1 MRRPSAF
8 LAMIP
13 RVKRISTTIVVL
25 CVAGIAVSLL
35 SLQHHYASSK
45 SSYCDFGANFNCD
58 MVNRSIY
65 SKVFGIPVALIGALG
80 YSTLLLLT
88 SLRRKKQQMPFV
100 LFATSLAG
108 VAFAL
113 YLTYVEGFVL
123 GVWCVLCLSSMGLIL
138 AIAALSGLLMW
149 YSKVRT

>member
-13 RVKRISTTIVVL
+13 RVRRISTTIAVL
-25 CVAGIAVSLL
+25 SVAGIAVSLL

-65 SKVFGIPVALIGALG
+65 SEVLGIPVALIGALG
-80 YSTLLLLT
+80 YSVLLILTTLYVKT
-88 SLRRKKQQMPFV
+88 RQPPV
-100 LFATSLAG
+100 ILFAASLAG

>member
-1 MRRPSAF
+1 
-8 LAMIP
+8 MIP

-25 CVAGIAVSLL
+25 SVAGIAVSLL

-65 SKVFGIPVALIGALG
+65 SEAFGIPVALIGALG
-80 YSTLLLLT
+80 YSVLLILTTLYVKI
-88 SLRRKKQQMPFV
+88 RQPPGI
-100 LFATSLAG
+100 LFAASLAG

-113 YLTYVEGFVL
+113 YLTYIEGFVL